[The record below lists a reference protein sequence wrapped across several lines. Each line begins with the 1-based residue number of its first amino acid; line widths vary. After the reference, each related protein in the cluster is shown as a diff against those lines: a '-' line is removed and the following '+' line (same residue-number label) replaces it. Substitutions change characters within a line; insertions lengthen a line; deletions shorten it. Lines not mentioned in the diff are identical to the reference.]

1 MFYLLA
7 SIIPLLYCLACM
19 LHCVWHFVTLW
30 TVAHQAPVSM
40 TFSRQE
46 YWSRLPF
53 PFPGNLPDSGIKPT
67 SSVFLALQ
75 EDSLLTEPSGKPL
88 VIYLML
94 YIPLL
99 YYIMLFKVFDV
110 LVSVTLFDLTRVAS
124 DIHMSISALLGC
136 SLHGVSFSLL
146 SLSTCLFPWTSSR

>member
-1 MFYLLA
+1 M
-7 SIIPLLYCLACM
+7 
-19 LHCVWHFVTLW
+19 
-30 TVAHQAPVSM
+30 SM

-88 VIYLML
+88 VIYIML

-99 YYIMLFKVFDV
+99 YYIMLFKVYNV
-110 LVSVTLFDLTRVAS
+110 LVSVTLFDLMRIAS
-124 DIHMSISALLGC
+124 DIHMSISALLVVLC
-136 SLHGVSFSLL
+136 MKY
-146 SLSTCLFPWTSSR
+146 LFLCFHFQPVCFLGPQVDNT

>member
-1 MFYLLA
+1 M
-7 SIIPLLYCLACM
+7 
-19 LHCVWHFVTLW
+19 
-30 TVAHQAPVSM
+30 SM

-124 DIHMSISALLGC
+124 DFIC
-136 SLHGVSFSLL
+136 QSLL
-146 SLSTCLFPWTSSR
+146 SWVVLCMEYLFLCFHFQPVCFLGPQVDNT